1 MYKLELE
8 SKKSLV
14 LVLAIIIISSFFLK
28 LYTIDFSVS
37 EIQDTWIY
45 VLRGIAFSNGDYA
58 ESPIKPSGYP
68 LILSFFFKIFEPE
81 NFVDYVNIA
90 RVLNIIIASA
100 TIFPLY
106 LLGRHFLDKKFSLL
120 LSFFFAFQPQLNF
133 NVGLGISEP
142 IFLLFLILSYHFLL
156 KSNSKYSNFLSFSFL
171 GLLFWIRF
179 TGLLFIIPLIICHFI
194 LHRDVK
200 NLILCT
206 ILCLLIISPIMVMRN
221 DQYGNPLFFSG
232 VGGGDRESLIPEKLD
247 MDWFVFSIVNLFTA
261 FGTMSLPHLIFLLPL
276 GILSFKIIPPNARK
290 IFFPTLILF
299 LMTFLPLLIQYSIDN
314 SARPLYHL
322 YPFMMI
328 FSALFLYSFYKF
340 ESNFFTVKNKKI
352 IISLIIIF
360 IISSSVLI
368 TVGIGDYGYGKK
380 DVKKLNELF
389 EYNTF
394 LLDNIDGNLFWS
406 KGESARWMNI
416 AMIEGSNQSFKNYK
430 IDTTIGFDV
439 YNISSLKEYYP
450 TNLNLIFKTD
460 SDSIDS
466 FLDEIIQLDIKYLS
480 IGEKNQHVFL
490 DEIFENESKFPFLK
504 KTFDSNERGFKDY
517 NVKLFEIDII
527 KLKNYQNGI

>member
-1 MYKLELE
+1 
-8 SKKSLV
+8 
-14 LVLAIIIISSFFLK
+14 
-28 LYTIDFSVS
+28 
-37 EIQDTWIY
+37 
-45 VLRGIAFSNGDYA
+45 
-58 ESPIKPSGYP
+58 
-68 LILSFFFKIFEPE
+68 
-81 NFVDYVNIA
+81 
-90 RVLNIIIASA
+90 
-100 TIFPLY
+100 
-106 LLGRHFLDKKFSLL
+106 
-120 LSFFFAFQPQLNF
+120 
-133 NVGLGISEP
+133 
-142 IFLLFLILSYHFLL
+142 
-156 KSNSKYSNFLSFSFL
+156 
-171 GLLFWIRF
+171 
-179 TGLLFIIPLIICHFI
+179 
-194 LHRDVK
+194 
-200 NLILCT
+200 
-206 ILCLLIISPIMVMRN
+206 
-221 DQYGNPLFFSG
+221 
-232 VGGGDRESLIPEKLD
+232 
-247 MDWFVFSIVNLFTA
+247 
-261 FGTMSLPHLIFLLPL
+261 
-276 GILSFKIIPPNARK
+276 
-290 IFFPTLILF
+290 
-299 LMTFLPLLIQYSIDN
+299 MTFLPLLIQYSIDN

-352 IISLIIIF
+352 ILSLIIIF

-380 DVKKLNELF
+380 NVKKLNELS

-466 FLDEIIQLDIKYLS
+466 FLNEIVQLDIKYLS
-480 IGEKNQHVFL
+480 IGEKNDHVFL

-517 NVKLFEIDII
+517 HVKLFEIDII
-527 KLKNYQNGI
+527 KLKNYQNGV